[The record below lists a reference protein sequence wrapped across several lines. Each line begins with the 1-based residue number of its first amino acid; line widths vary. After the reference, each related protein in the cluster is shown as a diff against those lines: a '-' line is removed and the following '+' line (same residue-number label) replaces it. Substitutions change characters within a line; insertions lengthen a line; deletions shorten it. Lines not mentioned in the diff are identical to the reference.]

1 MPRLTFEI
9 IVPTL
14 VQPLTTRASLL
25 PTTHPT
31 THYHPA
37 CAHAGKLD
45 MAVGFI
51 DKIKATGVVPAV
63 GSYTA
68 AISACANNAD
78 SPTVGPT
85 WFEDERPWERALSL
99 LADMRRLGVTPNIK
113 TYSLAML
120 ACRRAERWAETLDI
134 LADMKTDGVAPV
146 STTFNSN
153 LLAFLFSPP
162 SHTLPPVHRTIPT
175 ILTPPHPTLPP

>member
-1 MPRLTFEI
+1 
-9 IVPTL
+9 
-14 VQPLTTRASLL
+14 
-25 PTTHPT
+25 
-31 THYHPA
+31 
-37 CAHAGKLD
+37 

-146 STTFNSN
+146 STIFKPNCSPSFFV
-153 LLAFLFSPP
+153 LLSHPTTSAP
-162 SHTLPPVHRTIPT
+162 SHPHDPP
-175 ILTPPHPTLPP
+175 TPPHLPLPP